1 MSPGV
6 DLENRAFRFGPE
18 YAWKRDDALRAVDAL
33 EQAHLAIFA
42 GATWLVAGG
51 AVLAVVPRAE
61 GIPLIEHWSCERRR
75 AEAWNAY
82 VTRAAADAR
91 RAIQSIPPPRSV
103 DLPEGAV
110 VHYNLRWMSEDE
122 LDDVLANQASRARR

>member
-1 MSPGV
+1 MSLGV

-42 GATWLVAGG
+42 GAAWLVAGG
-51 AVLAVVPRAE
+51 AGLAVVARAA
-61 GIPLIEHWSCERRR
+61 GLPINEHWSCERRS
-75 AEAWNAY
+75 AEAWSAY
-82 VTRAAADAR
+82 VARAAADAR
-91 RAIQSIPPPRSV
+91 RAIQSIPEPRPV

-122 LDDVLANQASRARR
+122 LDDVLANEASRARG